1 MRNWTT
7 DEVTLFIFMLRF
19 KQVKRR
25 IFYRKKLNTMTI
37 YCKQI

>member
-7 DEVTLFIFMLRF
+7 DEVTLFISMLRF

-25 IFYRKKLNTMTI
+25 IFYRK
-37 YCKQI
+37 